1 MGSFFSNVHI
11 KKQNEVGVETVA
23 SCLIQ
28 GMEQAGYKQAD
39 KEEFKAMIAIFAPKE
54 GDWITVASDV
64 IQWESAEEVSAYLTP
79 FSKDIGTDVLAVSCF
94 DSDYLFI
101 NWINAKRKVDAWMN
115 VGKSPEIP
123 CPRRTNA
130 AAWKKVIKQH
140 EPLKR
145 LRKEAYVFAEE
156 FMEPFGALIGLPA
169 AQGCLTQEMFGVDIG
184 AAETCT
190 LYFAEEERQEEQ
202 QEELPELWNMAVP
215 FLPYRME
222 EEGFVS
228 AINRGGR
235 SKGLG
240 IGIYIEGKK
249 EDEITFSDVKLC
261 TDFEKRPLNI
271 RPITLEKRQLANG
284 EWAYW
289 WEDENLPLRPKIS
302 GERNRE
308 LRELGRSMTLWFTP
322 HGNPRKAMDI
332 AVTFVPLENRIKG
345 QCTWCCWWKYG
356 SKAAFIQANNEQL
369 KRGSG
374 IFLNPD
380 DYDLD

>member
-39 KEEFKAMIAIFAPKE
+39 KEEFEAMIAIFAPKE

-130 AAWKKVIKQH
+130 AAWKKVIKQY

-145 LRKEAYVFAEE
+145 LRKEAHVFAEE

-184 AAETCT
+184 VAETCT
-190 LYFAEEERQEEQ
+190 LYFAEEERQEE
-202 QEELPELWNMAVP
+202 LPELWYMCVP
-215 FLPYRME
+215 LLPYRME
-222 EEGFVS
+222 EKNFVS

-249 EDEITFSDVKLC
+249 
-261 TDFEKRPLNI
+261 RM
-271 RPITLEKRQLANG
+271 
-284 EWAYW
+284 
-289 WEDENLPLRPKIS
+289 
-302 GERNRE
+302 
-308 LRELGRSMTLWFTP
+308 RS
-322 HGNPRKAMDI
+322 RSAM
-332 AVTFVPLENRIKG
+332 
-345 QCTWCCWWKYG
+345 
-356 SKAAFIQANNEQL
+356 
-369 KRGSG
+369 
-374 IFLNPD
+374 
-380 DYDLD
+380 